1 MRYVR
6 IAADA
11 AGASH
16 FEDVEPATGGDS
28 GQGWGWLS
36 EPVAVDRVIFRR
48 VEGGD
53 PPAWHVAPRRQ
64 FIVHLV
70 GSVEVQVSDGE
81 VRRFGPGSVV
91 LVEDTWG
98 QGHLTRP
105 VDGESRTTLFI
116 PLAGDLPPRA

>member
-6 IAADA
+6 IVADA
-11 AGASH
+11 DGASH
-16 FEDVEPATGGDS
+16 FDDVAAAPA
-28 GQGWGWLS
+28 S
-36 EPVAVDRVIFRR
+36 EPVPAGRWMSEPTRVGGLIFRR
-48 VEGGD
+48 VAGGE

-64 FIVHLV
+64 FIVHLE

-98 QGHLTRP
+98 EGHLTRS
-105 VDGESRTTLFI
+105 VDGQDRTTLFI
-116 PLAGDLPPRA
+116 TLADEPPAGA